1 MSVKLMKKMD
11 RVLIWEGEATETDL
25 LNYPTVDLSKFQ
37 YIMVKGNQTELMLL
51 PISGS
56 GKYNGSMIAFA
67 SSNMYVKALQI
78 SITNDHA
85 YIEYAKEK
93 ILGGSSVTS
102 GFSPF
107 KIFKIFGIY

>member
-11 RVLIWEGEATETDL
+11 RVLIWEGEATETDVI
-25 LNYPTVDLSKFQ
+25 NYPTVDLSKFK

-51 PISGS
+51 PIVGA
-56 GKYNGSMIAFA
+56 GKYNGSMVAFA
-67 SSNMYVKALQI
+67 ASNMYVKALQI
-78 SITNDHA
+78 SITNDHS

-93 ILGGSSVTS
+93 IIGESTVTS
-102 GFSPF
+102 GFSTF